1 MCLKQFP
8 AIFPPVYKAVIP
20 GITTSALPRFEPEIL
35 KVDAL
40 ACRQA
45 EGAIGML

>member
-1 MCLKQFP
+1 MCLKQCP

-35 KVDAL
+35 KVDARH
-40 ACRQA
+40 ADRQK
-45 EGAIGML
+45 GR